1 MVTPN
6 ELLAI
11 FIKLNNCNIVHRTM
25 KPLSGI
31 MLFVLIP
38 TTYGLI
44 GFDCG
49 GQHLNVTTVSLL
61 GVRDCEL
68 KHQSLITSDTHIQLL
83 QLAEYNYVEV
93 IQCKVEISRVIQYCG
108 MHSHISAVANARL
121 EYLQE
126 VSRVKCY
133 HAFQEGTFSIG
144 LGGIVT
150 KLKPN
155 TTTVHS
161 ILLAGT
167 INHDGT
173 CKGTQFSDPYGTWHN
188 VVVDGTVRIS
198 LKSSYVPVHLNSG
211 KVMLRSGTVCTLS
224 DGFCIDFDDGY
235 SYWKPMPTSSCNFH
249 QYNVLY
255 EGTAVKMNGI
265 MDTIHQTIYT
275 LVSQDTTFALTAG
288 GSQAVCG
295 YTLLTTEHPKLFIL
309 EAEKGNTFAE
319 RRDIPVENLDIFT
332 YVNSKF
338 VYVEKHIR
346 HQMTSLYRDVIQQRC
361 ELEKEV
367 LKNTLSFATLQPD
380 EFAYRLMKGP
390 GYMAVTAG
398 EAVHVIKCI
407 PVDVIV
413 RRTKECYIELPV
425 TVRNTSLFIT
435 PKSHVLTKM
444 GTIRECSYE
453 LPTLYRIEDTWIE
466 LIPEPRVRRTSL
478 QQLQPMTSMSWNY
491 LTPGPLASSGI
502 YSQADLDKI
511 RDHIMFPAEKPALL
525 NSMARGITGHVMPDD
540 TMSIYNLLDEA
551 SLNKIAESTA
561 KRIWGGFITFG
572 SATAGVFGVLL
583 VVRLIKLAIDTMIHG
598 YALHS
603 AYGCSLYVLGAIWS
617 SLTHL
622 LLYLARGTAKRSHT
636 DGRADPKEQR
646 SSEPVETV
654 LSQSLSQN
662 NPSNQ
667 PTSPQVTDSETIVYT
682 DLQKR
687 LREY

>member
-1 MVTPN
+1 
-6 ELLAI
+6 
-11 FIKLNNCNIVHRTM
+11 
-25 KPLSGI
+25 
-31 MLFVLIP
+31 
-38 TTYGLI
+38 
-44 GFDCG
+44 
-49 GQHLNVTTVSLL
+49 
-61 GVRDCEL
+61 
-68 KHQSLITSDTHIQLL
+68 
-83 QLAEYNYVEV
+83 
-93 IQCKVEISRVIQYCG
+93 
-108 MHSHISAVANARL
+108 
-121 EYLQE
+121 
-126 VSRVKCY
+126 
-133 HAFQEGTFSIG
+133 
-144 LGGIVT
+144 
-150 KLKPN
+150 
-155 TTTVHS
+155 
-161 ILLAGT
+161 
-167 INHDGT
+167 
-173 CKGTQFSDPYGTWHN
+173 
-188 VVVDGTVRIS
+188 
-198 LKSSYVPVHLNSG
+198 
-211 KVMLRSGTVCTLS
+211 
-224 DGFCIDFDDGY
+224 
-235 SYWKPMPTSSCNFH
+235 
-249 QYNVLY
+249 
-255 EGTAVKMNGI
+255 
-265 MDTIHQTIYT
+265 
-275 LVSQDTTFALTAG
+275 
-288 GSQAVCG
+288 
-295 YTLLTTEHPKLFIL
+295 
-309 EAEKGNTFAE
+309 
-319 RRDIPVENLDIFT
+319 
-332 YVNSKF
+332 
-338 VYVEKHIR
+338 
-346 HQMTSLYRDVIQQRC
+346 
-361 ELEKEV
+361 
-367 LKNTLSFATLQPD
+367 
-380 EFAYRLMKGP
+380 MKGP

-636 DGRADPKEQR
+636 DGRADPEEQR
-646 SSEPVETV
+646 SSEPVEPV

-667 PTSPQVTDSETIVYT
+667 STSPQVTDSETIVYT